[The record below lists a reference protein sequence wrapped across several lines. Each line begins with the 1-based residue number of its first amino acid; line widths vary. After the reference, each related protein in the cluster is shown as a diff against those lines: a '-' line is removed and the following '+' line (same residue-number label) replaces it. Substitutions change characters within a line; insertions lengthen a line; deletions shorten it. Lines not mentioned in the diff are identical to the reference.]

1 MADVWANSMACH
13 PRATCHVAGCSH
25 LANSMSWFQSYV
37 SYCRVLPPSEFN
49 GMSSQSHVSHCR
61 VLPLGEFT
69 VTIPA
74 PHATH
79 IAGCSHLAKSMSWS
93 WHIAGCKNSIRH
105 IENRFHHMLFFL
117 FLVQFRLWRAAAVV
131 SSPIHT
137 LTMKNTTLL
146 LFSYKSSIQLD
157 IGNKQVFSF
166 TVSTTDLHRNLCRL
180 NTATYHKM
188 LNAL

>member
-1 MADVWANSMACH
+1 MADVWGNWMACH
-13 PRATCHVAGCSH
+13 TRDTCHIAGCCH
-25 LANSMSWFQSYV
+25 LDNSMSRFQSYV
-37 SYCRVLPPSEFN
+37 SR
-49 GMSSQSHVSHCR
+49 CR

-69 VTIPA
+69 VTIPD
-74 PHATH
+74 PHATLQDAVTWQNQCH
-79 IAGCSHLAKSMSWS
+79 DRGALQGVR
-93 WHIAGCKNSIRH
+93 IRSA
-105 IENRFHHMLFFL
+105 ILKIVFTICYFL
-117 FLVQFRLWRAAAVV
+117 FLVQFRLWWAAAVV

-166 TVSTTDLHRNLCRL
+166 TVSTTNLHRNLCRL